1 MNVNV
6 ETSFLKNYILDDIL
20 DNYTR
25 DSDNNVNDNNDD
37 NDNHDNYDNID
48 DNHLMITGL
57 SFKRV
62 LNFFLFH

>member
-37 NDNHDNYDNID
+37 NDNHDSD
-48 DNHLMITGL
+48 DNNDDKKL
-57 SFKRV
+57 
-62 LNFFLFH
+62 